1 MVSPQNCYS
10 KRSTRHVYCLP
21 DIHETLFL
29 PVQLFFENPRKK
41 SLNCFFLQRS
51 FFSNCFFGHLE
62 IGLNSWQKILPSFR
76 KFLMKVKK
84 DSKFYSFARKLHFSQ
99 SVSLDTW
106 KSVLATLPKS
116 IRQKEVF
123 FRSVPEILVSPYKCS
138 LKSSAGHVECLPG
151 KPVVCVSNSSFSR
164 KIPGKE
170 YKMNSSSGT
179 FFKKVSGHVDFNFDI
194 RGELVRKERRSCF
207 TVIQKMNS
215 KSYFSSTETS
225 FFSKGFSCHAECVF
239 WQICYPFFPRQ
250 LFNFQSDPERLQS
263 LVSPRNL
270 FSWRGK
276 KLSWQTWSFLVQI
289 KVFYR
294 IPEKIYSWICSIFS
308 LDA

>member
-41 SLNCFFLQRS
+41 SLNCFLLQRS
-51 FFSNCFFGHLE
+51 FFSDCFFGLLE

-76 KFLMKVKK
+76 QFLMKVKK

-99 SVSLDTW
+99 SASLDTW

-116 IRQKEVF
+116 IRQNYVF

-138 LKSSAGHVECLPG
+138 LKSSAGHVECIPG
-151 KPVVCVSNSSFSR
+151 KPVVCVYNSSFSR
-164 KIPGKE
+164 KLPGKE
-170 YKMNSSSGT
+170 YKLNSYSGT
-179 FFKKVSGHVDFNFDI
+179 FFKTVSGHVDFNFDI
-194 RGELVRKERRSCF
+194 PGEFLRKKERSCL

-215 KSYFSSTETS
+215 KFYISSTETS
-225 FFSKGFSCHAECVF
+225 FFSKGFICHVECVF
-239 WQICYPFFPRQ
+239 GKCVTHF
-250 LFNFQSDPERLQS
+250 SPENR
-263 LVSPRNL
+263 
-270 FSWRGK
+270 
-276 KLSWQTWSFLVQI
+276 
-289 KVFYR
+289 
-294 IPEKIYSWICSIFS
+294 
-308 LDA
+308 